1 MKVHFNK
8 TKVIATVGPA
18 CNKKEQLLGL
28 IQAGTDVFRLNF
40 SHGSH
45 EEHLKVVENVRALNK
60 EYNLNIALLQ
70 DLQGPKI
77 RTREVE
83 NNGVMLAEGNKLVLT
98 PEKLVGNSERISTTY
113 VEMADD
119 VQIGDMIL
127 VDDGKIELKVVGI
140 EGKDVI
146 TMVVYGGLLKSKKG
160 INLPNTNV
168 SIPALTEKDREDL
181 LFGLEQEVEWIA
193 LSFVRTAE
201 EVLELKDIIKQKG
214 KTARVVSKIE
224 KPEAIR
230 NIDAIIAASDAL
242 MVARGDLGV
251 EVPAEQVPMMQKMI
265 VQKCNQAAKP
275 VIIATQ
281 MMESMI
287 TNPRPTRA
295 ETNDIANSVMDG
307 ADTLMLSAETASGLY
322 PILAV
327 KSMTETIRQVE
338 ESADIYYKNHAH
350 VLKVRDN
357 NFFNNNVV
365 VSACRLARD
374 TEAKAIVGMTTSGY
388 TAFRIS
394 SHRPKSDIF
403 IFTGNKSLLNTVSL
417 LWGVRGFYYDKFSS
431 TDETFQDIQR
441 ILVENG
447 HVKPGE
453 VIINTVSMPISKKK
467 RTNTIKLSIV
477 E

>member
-1 MKVHFNK
+1 MKIQFNK
-8 TKVIATVGPA
+8 TKVLATVGPA
-18 CNKKEQLLGL
+18 CNKKEQLFEL
-28 IQAGTDVFRLNF
+28 IQAGVDVFRLNF

-45 EEHLKVVENVRALNK
+45 EEHVKVIDFVREINK
-60 EYNLNIALLQ
+60 EHGLNIGLLQ

-83 NNGVMLAEGNKLVLT
+83 NNGVTLTEGQQLILT
-98 PEKLVGNSERISTTY
+98 PEKLIGNSERISTTY
-113 VEMADD
+113 IEMAQD

-127 VDDGKIELKVVGI
+127 VDDGKIELKVTKVNGS
-140 EGKDVI
+140 DVI
-146 TMVVYGGLLKSKKG
+146 TQVVYGGLLKSKKG

-181 LFGLEQEVEWIA
+181 LFGLEQNVDWIA

-214 KTARVVSKIE
+214 RTCRVISKIE

-251 EVPAEQVPMMQKMI
+251 EIPAEQVPMIQKMI
-265 VQKCNQAAKP
+265 VQKCNQLAKP

-307 ADTLMLSAETASGLY
+307 ADTLMLSAETASGQY
-322 PILAV
+322 PVLAV
-327 KSMTETIRQVE
+327 RSMTETIRQVE
-338 ESADIYYKNHAH
+338 ESADIYYKNHAF
-350 VLKVRDN
+350 VMKMRDE
-357 NFFNNNVV
+357 NFNNNNVV

-374 TEAKAIVGMTTSGY
+374 TEAKAIVGMTNSGY

-394 SHRPKSDIF
+394 SHRPKANIF
-403 IFTGNKSLLNTVSL
+403 VFTGNQSLLNQLSL
-417 LWGVRGFYYDKFSS
+417 LWGVRAIYYDKFTS
-431 TDETFQDIQR
+431 TDETFRDITN
-441 ILVENG
+441 ILVNNKQVSSG
-447 HVKPGE
+447 D
-453 VIINTVSMPISKKK
+453 VIINTVSMPISKKQ